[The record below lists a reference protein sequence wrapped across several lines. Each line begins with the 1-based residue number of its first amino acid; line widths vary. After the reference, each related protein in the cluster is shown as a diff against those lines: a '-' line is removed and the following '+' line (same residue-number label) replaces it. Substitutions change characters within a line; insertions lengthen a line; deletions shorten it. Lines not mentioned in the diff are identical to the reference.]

1 MHPLAF
7 ASRFN
12 NSSAS
17 KISEMPRYLRLI
29 RPENFHEEA
38 HANLAVPNEV
48 QQAQPSPIGQG
59 AEKQYQVCFV
69 FNHER

>member
-12 NSSAS
+12 NSNAS

-48 QQAQPSPIGQG
+48 QQAQPSPIG
-59 AEKQYQVCFV
+59 
-69 FNHER
+69 